1 MTTYDQEQDW
11 ADCGEALKELSRRYG
26 IESIQYDE
34 RLPVPPELLEG
45 MDPDLLARAL
55 VFPVIKDG
63 DRIVVA
69 VADPENVD
77 MEVVRKVVRG
87 APYELRVAPESH
99 IRWMIDDYLNAPPG
113 EIIGTERTGL
123 AYWRNTM
130 ATWRTRLACYRT
142 DLAKIRVSL
151 SVLRWGLGFVT
162 LASASAV
169 LGWSF
174 TFTQLVYWVLLV
186 SGIAITGVGLYLYL
200 KLRRLMMRSPGPQT
214 LVEVTGAALRFVED
228 YQVDYA
234 PRPRTKATML
244 SRLTDFLPSYCS
256 LLRPEPESRERTHLA
271 RERDILAAQ
280 RTLAACYR
288 TLYARARTGLAF
300 IRTGIVFLGIGLGLV
315 RYFQVDMVSL
325 WGLILILAGG
335 TMIIDGLQWYLP
347 TRKEEPKL
355 ERLLSDPVR

>member
-1 MTTYDQEQDW
+1 MMTFDREET
-11 ADCGEALKELSRRYG
+11 LKELSQRYG
-26 IESIQYDE
+26 IQSIQYDE

-45 MDPDLLARAL
+45 QDPDQLAREL

-69 VADPENVD
+69 VADPEGVD
-77 MEVVRKVVRG
+77 MEVVRKVARG
-87 APYELRVAPESH
+87 APYELRVALESD

-123 AYWRNTM
+123 AFWRNIM
-130 ATWRTRLACYRT
+130 ATWRTRMACYRT
-142 DLAKIRVSL
+142 DLAKVRVSL
-151 SVLRWGLGFVT
+151 SLLRWGLGFVT

-169 LGWSF
+169 VGWNF
-174 TFTQLVYWVLLV
+174 VFTQLIYWVLLV
-186 SGIAITGVGLYLYL
+186 SGIAITSVGLLFYL

-228 YQVDYA
+228 YQLDYA
-234 PRPRTKATML
+234 PRPKTKATML
-244 SRLTDFLPSYCS
+244 SRLTDFLPNYCS
-256 LLRPEPESRERTHLA
+256 LLRTEPESRERTHLA

-300 IRTGIVFLGIGLGLV
+300 IRTGIVFLSIGFGLV
-315 RYFQVDMVSL
+315 HYFQLNMVSM

-335 TMIIDGLQWYLP
+335 AMIIDGLQWYLP

-355 ERLLSDPVR
+355 ERLLSEPVR